1 MLRIV
6 VGVIFVG
13 HGSQKLFGS
22 FGGGGTEGTTQ
33 FFATVGYRRPALMAV
48 VAGLAEFVGGVLLI
62 AGLLT
67 PLASLLIA
75 TVMLNAIVTV
85 VLPKGFL
92 GGWEFEFMLL
102 TVVIALA
109 ATGPGRFSLDRAI
122 GWSDNISGIAWASAA
137 LGSAIV
143 ISMPSVSE
151 ALSALLTASL
161 LLHAARVA
169 SPAAMAT
176 IPIVRIDVLLPVAGY
191 SNAT

>member
-143 ISMPSVSE
+143 ISIVTTTLGRGGAE
-151 ALSALLTASL
+151 LDE
-161 LLHAARVA
+161 
-169 SPAAMAT
+169 
-176 IPIVRIDVLLPVAGY
+176 IPG
-191 SNAT
+191 

>member
-1 MLRIV
+1 MAYGLLMLRIV

-13 HGSQKLFGS
+13 HGAQKLFGS
-22 FGGGGTEGTTQ
+22 FNGGGTEGTTQ

-48 VAGLAEFVGGVLLI
+48 VAGLAEFVGGLLLI
-62 AGLLT
+62 SGLLT

-109 ATGPGRFSLDRAI
+109 ATGPGRISLDRAI
-122 GWSDNISGIAWASAA
+122 GWSDNITGIAWASAA

-143 ISMPSVSE
+143 ISVVTTTLGRGGAE
-151 ALSALLTASL
+151 LDE
-161 LLHAARVA
+161 
-169 SPAAMAT
+169 
-176 IPIVRIDVLLPVAGY
+176 IPG
-191 SNAT
+191 